1 MSQTFAIA
9 TFGTQIQ
16 VGDGLSPQTFSLIN
30 AVGNIT
36 GPKSSLAE
44 KETTAHSSLIPH
56 RTWIPTLFDDGTLA
70 FPIFYNP
77 ADATHNLTPPFG
89 LEYLYVNRLIRAF
102 RVVETD
108 VAATRRQFQ
117 AFITSYGE
125 NYPVDGVLVRD
136 VTIRITSAPAIA

>member
-1 MSQTFAIA
+1 MALTVAYA
-9 TFGTQIQ
+9 TFGTKIE

-30 AVGNIT
+30 GVGNIT
-36 GPKSSLAE
+36 GPKSQLAV

-56 RTWIPTLFDDGTLA
+56 RTWVPTLFDDGTLA

-77 ADATHNLTPPFG
+77 ADVTHNLTAPYG

-102 RVVETD
+102 RLTETD
-108 VAATRRQFQ
+108 PAATRRQFQ
-117 AFITSYGE
+117 GFVETYSE

-136 VTIRITSAPAIA
+136 VTIRINSAPAIA

>member
-1 MSQTFAIA
+1 MALTTAIA
-9 TFGTQIQ
+9 TFGTKIE

-36 GPKSSLAE
+36 GPKSVVAV

-56 RTWIPTLFDDGTLA
+56 RTWIPTLIDDGQLA

-89 LEYLYVNRLIRAF
+89 LEYLYTNRLIRAF
-102 RVVETD
+102 RLTEPD
-108 VAATRRQFQ
+108 PGATRRQFQ
-117 AFITSYGE
+117 GFIETYGE
-125 NYPVDGVLVRD
+125 NYPVDGVMMRD
-136 VTIRITSAPAIA
+136 VTIRINSAPAIA